1 MTRVDSTSK
10 EKKEVKNKKIS
21 ESIKTTKKKRKHQ
34 KCTCYELKINHRRL
48 NAKQREALSM
58 VFVEAKWLYND
69 VLNSGLHPSQYDDK
83 TTTVMVKYPDGFQ
96 ERQLQYLSAQMKQK
110 LLSNMSSSI
119 KTLNT
124 LKKKGR
130 KVGALKFISEYTSI
144 GLKQY
149 TKTHKFDF
157 QRNRVHIQ
165 NIPGW
170 VRVHGLKQIPH
181 NAEIAD
187 AKLIKRASGYYVKV
201 TTFMGKN
208 PVDEQEPLTTVVGVD
223 MGVATSLTLSNGY
236 EFSAYVE
243 EPERLRRLQRRLS
256 RQSRSSNAYGK
267 TRNQLGR
274 EYEKMNHMK
283 DDAANKIVSEILK
296 NDLVFF
302 QDELIGQWKRR
313 WGRKLHH
320 GVLGRVKS
328 KLNNAE
334 NAYMLDRS
342 VATTQT
348 CVCGKKNKIPLNQRI
363 YSCGCGRELPRDV
376 HSAQMMVVLG
386 RALVPMGCREFTL
399 VENVGSWGSSEF
411 YEHSVKPEAL
421 TLKC

>member
-1 MTRVDSTSK
+1 MTRVDYTSNN
-10 EKKEVKNKKIS
+10 KKEVKNKKIS
-21 ESIKTTKKKRKHQ
+21 DSITTTRKKREHQ
-34 KCTCYELKINHRRL
+34 NCACYELKINQRRL
-48 NAKQREALSM
+48 NRKQREALSM
-58 VFVEAKWLYND
+58 MFVEAKWLYND
-69 VLNSGLHPSQYDDK
+69 VLNSGLPPSHYDDK
-83 TTTVMVKYPDGFQ
+83 TTTVMVKYPDGFR

-124 LKKKGR
+124 LKKKGK

-149 TKTHKFDF
+149 TKTHKFNV
-157 QRNRVHIQ
+157 QRNRIHIQ

-170 VRVHGLKQIPH
+170 MRVHGLKQIPP

-187 AKLIKRASGYYVKV
+187 AKLLKRASGYYVKV
-201 TTFMGKN
+201 TTFMDKN
-208 PVDEQEPLTTVVGVD
+208 PVDEQESLATVVGVD

-243 EPERLRRLQRRLS
+243 EPERLKRLQRRLS
-256 RQSRSSNAYGK
+256 RQSRNSNAYQK
-267 TRNQLGR
+267 TRNQLRR
-274 EYEKMNHMK
+274 EYEKMSRKK
-283 DDAANKIVSEILK
+283 DDVTNKIVSEILK
-296 NDLVFF
+296 NDLVFY

-320 GVLGRVKS
+320 GVLGRVKTR
-328 KLNNAE
+328 LNNAE

-348 CVCGKKNKIPLNQRI
+348 CVCGRRNKIPLNQRI
-363 YSCGCGRELPRDV
+363 YSCECGRVLPRDV
-376 HSAQMMVVLG
+376 HAAQMMVILG
-386 RALVPMGCREFTL
+386 KTLVPTDCREFTL
-399 VENVGSWGSSEF
+399 VENADSWDSSEF
-411 YEHSVKPEAL
+411 CEHSMKPEAP
-421 TLKC
+421 TL

>member
-21 ESIKTTKKKRKHQ
+21 ESIKNTKEKRKHQ
-34 KCTCYELKINHRRL
+34 KCTCYELKINRRRL
-48 NAKQREALSM
+48 NSKQREALFM
-58 VFVEAKWLYND
+58 MFVEAKWMYND
-69 VLNSGLHPSQYDDK
+69 VLNSGLAPSQYDDK

-96 ERQLQYLSAQMKQK
+96 ERKLKHLSAPMKQK

-124 LKKKGR
+124 LKKKGK
-130 KVGALKFISEYTSI
+130 KVGGLRFISEYTSI

-157 QRNRVHIQ
+157 RRNRVHIQ

-170 VRVHGLKQIPH
+170 MRVHGLRQIPKE
-181 NAEIAD
+181 AEIAD
-187 AKLIKRASGYYVKV
+187 AKLIKRASGYYVNV
-201 TTFMGKN
+201 TTFTDKK
-208 PVDEQEPLTTVVGVD
+208 PVDEQEPLITVVGVD

-243 EPERLRRLQRRLS
+243 EPERLKRLQRKLS
-256 RQSRSSNAYGK
+256 RQSRNSNAYWK
-267 TRNQLGR
+267 TRNQLRR
-274 EYEKMNHMK
+274 EYEKMSHRK
-283 DDAANKIVSEILK
+283 DDVANKIVSEILK

-302 QDELIGQWKRR
+302 QDELISQWKRR

-328 KLNNAE
+328 KLANAE
-334 NAYMLDRS
+334 NAYMLDRG

-348 CVCGKKNKIPLNQRI
+348 CVCGRKNKILLGQRF
-363 YSCGCGRELPRDV
+363 YSCECGRELPRDV
-376 HSAQMMVVLG
+376 HAAQMMVVLG
-386 RALVPMGCREFTL
+386 KDLVPMGCREFTL
-399 VENVGSWGSSEF
+399 VENVDSWGSSEF
-411 YEHSVKPEAL
+411 CERSVKPEAL
-421 TLKC
+421 TL

>member
-58 VFVEAKWLYND
+58 MFVEAKWLYND
-69 VLNSGLHPSQYDDK
+69 VLNSGLTPSQYDDK
-83 TTTVMVKYPDGFQ
+83 TTAVMVKYPDGFQ
-96 ERQLQYLSAQMKQK
+96 ERQLQYLSAPMKQK

-119 KTLNT
+119 KALNA
-124 LKKKGR
+124 LKKKGK
-130 KVGALKFISEYTSI
+130 KVGALKFISDYTSI

-157 QRNRVHIQ
+157 QRNRAHIQ

-187 AKLIKRASGYYVKV
+187 ARLIKRASGYYVKV
-201 TTFMGKN
+201 TTFTDKKPIN
-208 PVDEQEPLTTVVGVD
+208 EQEPLTTVVGVD

-236 EFSAYVE
+236 EVSAYVE
-243 EPERLRRLQRRLS
+243 EPERLKRLQRKLS
-256 RQSRSSNAYGK
+256 KQSRNSNAYWK

-274 EYEKMNHMK
+274 EYEKMSHRK
-283 DDAANKIVSEILK
+283 DDVANKIASEVLK

-302 QDELIGQWKRR
+302 QDELISQWKRR

-328 KLNNAE
+328 RLNNAE

-348 CVCGKKNKIPLNQRI
+348 CVCGRKNKIPLGQRI
-363 YSCGCGRELPRDV
+363 YSCECGRELPRDV
-376 HSAQMMVVLG
+376 HAAQMMIVLG
-386 RALVPMGCREFTL
+386 KDLVPTGCREFTL
-399 VENVGSWGSSEF
+399 VENVDSWGSSEF
-411 YEHSVKPEAL
+411 CERSVKPEAL
-421 TLKC
+421 TLQC